1 MSRTMIATLAL
12 FLMAAAATP
21 TPGVAAEYERIP
33 TDNAVLDRNGDGFQD
48 VVLDDRKVHY
58 DIDFDGRFDYT
69 LVLSFAEYTSAGHE
83 KYIAS
88 NCSGDVFAELTMEG
102 LDELCAQD
110 REEQRWF
117 ESNFETFPYY
127 HDGYGFLYIF
137 SDSPENDGR
146 IAAPRGKGK
155 YDYYVSFNP
164 DGTVKSVR
172 HGKERVQVASFDYDA
187 KSSSGEVV
195 RFPKIEKPEDLEKI
209 RGEIERL
216 LQAKSG
222 S

>member
-1 MSRTMIATLAL
+1 MAL
-12 FLMAAAATP
+12 FLLSAAVTACPAAAA
-21 TPGVAAEYERIP
+21 ENKRLP

-48 VVLDDRKVHY
+48 VVVDDRKVHY
-58 DIDFDGRFDYT
+58 DMDFDGRFDYT
-69 LVLSFAEYTSAGHE
+69 LVLSFAEYTSSGHE
-83 KYIAS
+83 KYLAS
-88 NCSGDVFAELTMEG
+88 NCSGDVFAEITMEG

-117 ESNFETFPYY
+117 ENNFETFAYY

-146 IAAPRGKGK
+146 IAAPKAKGK
-155 YDYYVSFNP
+155 YDYYVTFNP

-172 HGKERVQVASFDYDA
+172 RGEDRAQVATFDFDS
-187 KSSSGEVV
+187 KSSSGEEV
-195 RFPKIEKPEDLEKI
+195 RLPKIEKPEDLEKI
-209 RGEIERL
+209 RGEINRL
-216 LQAKSG
+216 LEAKKG